1 MYFIFFKVLFF
12 LNINDIILLRLKHL
26 EVNEME
32 TFAVRLKKLLKEK
45 KISQSELSKRT
56 HIGKSSI
63 STYLKGGYIPKQD
76 KIYLIA
82 KVLDV
87 SESYLMGWTDEKERK
102 QTPPPSFNLSDIKPI
117 VKTVQIPL
125 IGVICAG
132 NGIYADENL
141 ERMLVVDSNT
151 ITADYALTVR
161 GDSMIDENIL
171 NGDIAFFEKTFNF
184 ESGKIYACIV
194 NGENTGAI
202 KKVHQQGSKI
212 ILESANKDYT
222 PQIYD
227 IDDVHIVGK
236 YKGLLRTE

>member
-1 MYFIFFKVLFF
+1 MNE
-12 LNINDIILLRLKHL
+12 NIITGNRIREIRKS
-26 EVNEME
+26 
-32 TFAVRLKKLLKEK
+32 KKLTQKQLASLLGVVESSVTKYENGKIEIPLSKLKELA
-45 KISQSELSKRT
+45 KILDVND
-56 HIGKSSI
+56 
-63 STYLKGGYIPKQD
+63 L
-76 KIYLIA
+76 YLIG
-82 KVLDV
+82 L
-87 SESYLMGWTDEKERK
+87 SDEKERK

-117 VKTVQIPL
+117 VKTVKIPL

-151 ITADYALTVR
+151 ITAHYALTVK

-194 NGENTGAI
+194 NGKNTGAI
-202 KKVHQQGSKI
+202 KKVHQQGNKI

>member
-1 MYFIFFKVLFF
+1 M
-12 LNINDIILLRLKHL
+12 
-26 EVNEME
+26 NENRI
-32 TFAVRLKKLLKEK
+32 TGARIRQIRKEK
-45 KISQSELSKRT
+45 KITQKYLASILGVHESSITKYEKGTTDMPLSK
-56 HIGKSSI
+56 
-63 STYLKGGYIPKQD
+63 LKE
-76 KIYLIA
+76 LA

-125 IGVICAG
+125 IGEICAG
-132 NGIYADENL
+132 NGIYASENL